1 MIIIIWYSEEGYG
14 RKHQESI
21 RESYYDRDSKD
32 LHAGI
37 ESSERCLVY
46 EQNDWLEWLML
57 QVHGLRP
64 ADAQKEHQQRLW

>member
-37 ESSERCLVY
+37 CTNP
-46 EQNDWLEWLML
+46 QK
-57 QVHGLRP
+57 G
-64 ADAQKEHQQRLW
+64 AQCMNRMIDLSD